1 MKCPTCNNEIKDIIE
16 QDNPFAHK
24 IICDNCPTYYVE
36 NGFLANLRNFCD
48 VNGEEK
54 AKLVKKAML
63 EIVNENKI
71 VVFVTDF
78 EAPATTID
86 GAVYI
91 EFEDVL
97 NHAHIIVQD
106 INQFFYTD

>member
-1 MKCPTCNNEIKDIIE
+1 MKCPTCNKDIKTIIE
-16 QDNPFAHK
+16 SNNPFAYK
-24 IICDNCPTYYVE
+24 VVCDNCPTYYVE
-36 NGFLANLRNFCD
+36 NGFLARFNNY
-48 VNGEEK
+48 VEVHKEKEK
-54 AKLVKKAML
+54 ALQDAML

-71 VVFVTDF
+71 VVFVADF
-78 EAPATTID
+78 EAPATNID
-86 GAVYI
+86 GAVYL